1 MIDEA
6 ILLIEKEKECNE
18 IMYRNLEVSYR
29 KRDIE
34 TRVKNK
40 LKKKIRVLDFII
52 KILEKHKKEEL
63 DGKIK

>member
-34 TRVKNK
+34 TRVRKK
-40 LKKKIRVLDFII
+40 LAKKIRVLEFIL
-52 KILEKHKKEEL
+52 KILEKHKKEEANE
-63 DGKIK
+63 